1 MSPGLSSA
9 WKATLGADEGLAGHV
24 WSRGAGECGSGN
36 TRWKVQREVQVQGP
50 GGEEMVAAGE
60 AQAREWS

>member
-1 MSPGLSSA
+1 MSPAVSSA

-24 WSRGAGECGSGN
+24 WSRGAGN